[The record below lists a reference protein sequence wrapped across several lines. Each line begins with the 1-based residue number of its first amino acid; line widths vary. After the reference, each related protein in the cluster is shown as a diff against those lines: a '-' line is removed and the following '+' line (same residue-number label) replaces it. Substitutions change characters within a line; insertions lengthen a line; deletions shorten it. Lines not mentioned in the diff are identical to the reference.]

1 MKKRSFRFRRPDEME
16 KYILFRAQRNSY
28 VFLIAALTLW
38 SLCESYRVYAY
49 HTRLNILPCTL
60 LVAAMAVQTLSRL
73 VMTRNAVKD
82 DEDSFET
89 APLLRLILFICA
101 AAGVIV
107 TIGAVMI
114 LTSIRI

>member
-1 MKKRSFRFRRPDEME
+1 MKKRSFRCRRPDEME

-60 LVAAMAVQTLSRL
+60 LVAAVQTLSRL

>member
-1 MKKRSFRFRRPDEME
+1 
-16 KYILFRAQRNSY
+16 
-28 VFLIAALTLW
+28 
-38 SLCESYRVYAY
+38 
-49 HTRLNILPCTL
+49 
-60 LVAAMAVQTLSRL
+60 MAVQTLSRL

-114 LTSIRI
+114 LTSVRI